1 MSSQACAVFQS
12 LNLLFVTLS
21 PTLKENIFCHEAVI
35 SLFVLFTRYL
45 GYWQL
50 KYIVK
55 SITFVVQPIIRAG
68 N

>member
-21 PTLKENIFCHEAVI
+21 PTLEGNIFCEAVI

-45 GYWQL
+45 GY
-50 KYIVK
+50 
-55 SITFVVQPIIRAG
+55 
-68 N
+68 

>member
-35 SLFVLFTRYL
+35 SLFVLFTHYL
-45 GYWQL
+45 GY
-50 KYIVK
+50 
-55 SITFVVQPIIRAG
+55 
-68 N
+68 